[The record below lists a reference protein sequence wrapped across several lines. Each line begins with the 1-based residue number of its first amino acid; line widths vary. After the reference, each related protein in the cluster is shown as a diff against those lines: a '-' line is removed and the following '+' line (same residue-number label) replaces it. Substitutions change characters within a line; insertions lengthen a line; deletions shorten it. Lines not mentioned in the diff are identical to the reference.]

1 MTLTQAAI
9 QGVNI
14 MEPPDEHRPVSLGD
28 AVDAARRAV
37 EAGDLRRAYATLAP
51 FEIRVDETPAFAFF
65 QASIALALQRW
76 AEALPVF
83 NALRGAMP
91 DEQFAHLNYASC
103 LIGLGRIEEAEA
115 VLRSPLLPDAECP
128 SRYALLARIAARR
141 GDEAGVRGMIRRALG
156 SNADERILD
165 EVLKR
170 PLIAALIRDDNPPRA
185 DRGARRLN

>member
-1 MTLTQAAI
+1 M
-9 QGVNI
+9 N
-14 MEPPDEHRPVSLGD
+14 PPDEHQFISLSD

-51 FEIRVDETPAFAFF
+51 FDIRADETPAFAFF
-65 QASIALALQRW
+65 QASVALALQRW
-76 AEALPVF
+76 AEALPIF

-115 VLRSPLLPDAECP
+115 VLYSPQLPEVECP

-141 GDEAGVRGMIRRALG
+141 GDEAGVRDMLRRALG
-156 SNADERILD
+156 SNTDDRILA

-170 PLIAALIRDDNPPRA
+170 PVIAALIRDGELPGA
-185 DRGARRLN
+185 DRGATRINQR